1 MDQIIKDYLRLE
13 QIKKAFNISKEL
25 SIKKT
30 CELLNISSSTFYMW
44 KKKFKEQGEEGIKRS
59 KPVARKHPRQ
69 SKPSVIKKVLELRK
83 ESQLGALRIKWYL
96 ERYHAILI
104 SESTVTR
111 ILKRNNVSKLNKK
124 ASRRTLHSKRY
135 AKTVP
140 GHHVQVDVKF
150 LNFDTEKG
158 IVRRFQYTAI
168 DDATRIRALKI
179 YKRHLQKNAIDF
191 IDYVVEK
198 FPFRINT
205 IRTDRGHEFQAK
217 FHWHVEDL
225 GMKHQYIKART
236 PQLNGKVERSH
247 LTDQREFYQLISYK
261 DDVDLEAKLWHW
273 ENFYNFDRP
282 HMAFHGKTPY
292 EALKECMK

>member
-83 ESQLGALRIKWYL
+83 EYQLGALRIKWYL

-150 LNFDTEKG
+150 LNFDTKKG
-158 IVRRFQYTAI
+158 IGSPF
-168 DDATRIRALKI
+168 ATVVFKATSI
-179 YKRHLQKNAIDF
+179 YSSCSRVA
-191 IDYVVEK
+191 
-198 FPFRINT
+198 
-205 IRTDRGHEFQAK
+205 
-217 FHWHVEDL
+217 
-225 GMKHQYIKART
+225 ARVFA
-236 PQLNGKVERSH
+236 N
-247 LTDQREFYQLISYK
+247 LIS
-261 DDVDLEAKLWHW
+261 KLFW
-273 ENFYNFDRP
+273 Y
-282 HMAFHGKTPY
+282 
-292 EALKECMK
+292 

>member
-1 MDQIIKDYLRLE
+1 
-13 QIKKAFNISKEL
+13 
-25 SIKKT
+25 
-30 CELLNISSSTFYMW
+30 MW

-83 ESQLGALRIKWYL
+83 EYQLGALRIKWYL

-150 LNFDTEKG
+150 LNFDTKKG
-158 IVRRFQYTAI
+158 IGSPF
-168 DDATRIRALKI
+168 ATVVFKATSI
-179 YKRHLQKNAIDF
+179 YSSCSRVA
-191 IDYVVEK
+191 
-198 FPFRINT
+198 
-205 IRTDRGHEFQAK
+205 
-217 FHWHVEDL
+217 
-225 GMKHQYIKART
+225 ARVFA
-236 PQLNGKVERSH
+236 N
-247 LTDQREFYQLISYK
+247 LIS
-261 DDVDLEAKLWHW
+261 KLFW
-273 ENFYNFDRP
+273 Y
-282 HMAFHGKTPY
+282 
-292 EALKECMK
+292 